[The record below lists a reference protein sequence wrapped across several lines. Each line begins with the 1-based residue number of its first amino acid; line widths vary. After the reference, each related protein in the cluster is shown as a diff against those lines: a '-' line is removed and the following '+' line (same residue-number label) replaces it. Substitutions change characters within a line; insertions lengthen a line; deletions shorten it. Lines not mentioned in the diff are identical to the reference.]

1 MIFLLLSFHLL
12 LFSCSSPK
20 KTVNSVPA
28 GTRVTPADRLKGG
41 TSFDDAIVIRVK
53 TEKAGIQEEF
63 RWLRESYP
71 GYALIRKSRV
81 SHGGRQFDLIWFR
94 TRAGVEKTAYFD
106 VTGFFGK

>member
-1 MIFLLLSFHLL
+1 MT
-12 LFSCSSPK
+12 
-20 KTVNSVPA
+20 TVTA
-28 GTRVTPADRLKGG
+28 TDRLKGG

-94 TRAGVEKTAYFD
+94 TRAGVEKQPILTW
-106 VTGFFGK
+106 TGFWEMTGIDQPLRPVIVA